1 MSDSSE
7 AGSVKDND
15 SHLQKGKML
24 LPSLK
29 GCCLVMVNFATFGS
43 VGAVEGKQHLHKAC
57 CKYAKQL
64 NSHASALSYMKYR

>member
-1 MSDSSE
+1 
-7 AGSVKDND
+7 
-15 SHLQKGKML
+15 ML

-57 CKYAKQL
+57 CKYAEQL
-64 NSHASALSYMKYR
+64 NSHANALSYMKYR